1 MNCIHYG
8 IYTKYILT
16 LITAIVAT
24 AAITNKANGIGTGI
38 FEDILDYWEP
48 PQFSMDE
55 GQYSPR

>member
-1 MNCIHYG
+1 LNCIHYG

-24 AAITNKANGIGTGI
+24 AAITDKANGIGTGI
-38 FEDILDYWEP
+38 FEDIVNYWEP

-55 GQYSPR
+55 G